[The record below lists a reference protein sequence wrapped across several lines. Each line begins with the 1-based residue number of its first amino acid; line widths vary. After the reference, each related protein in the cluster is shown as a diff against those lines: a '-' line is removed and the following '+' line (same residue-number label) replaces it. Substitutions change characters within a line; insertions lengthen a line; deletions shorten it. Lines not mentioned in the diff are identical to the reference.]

1 MVITS
6 TTSKVLNKM
15 QVLLLENESGLN
27 SEELWTELLKDKE
40 LGKELIDKNGKRRSG
55 VVVGLTTRIKNG
67 KIENLKVIKNGKNQL
82 VYIASA
88 NSLDFI
94 NKRTMEFINDIE
106 KIGLGKLKDYSD
118 EEKKVIKKYEQVTKE
133 LYKASLGLGSLSEKM
148 EKEKINTTKEK
159 NTKTKSIKKEK

>member
-1 MVITS
+1 MS
-6 TTSKVLNKM
+6 TTAKVLNKM
-15 QVLLLENESGLN
+15 QGLLSKNESGLN
-27 SEELWTELLKDKE
+27 SEELWEELLKDKE
-40 LGKELIDKNGKRRSG
+40 LGKELIGKDGKRRSG

-118 EEKKVIKKYEQVTKE
+118 EDKKVIKKYEQVTKE
-133 LYKASLGLGSLSEKM
+133 LYKASLGLSDLSDKL
-148 EKEKINTTKEK
+148 EKEKISKDKKEVK
-159 NTKTKSIKKEK
+159 EIENIKKSKG